1 MNISFVIATM
11 MVSTILLLTA
21 ITASAFIT
29 TSTTTTI
36 ATPVALQQQEQ
47 SSNTYNG
54 IIIPPSSRQ
63 IKSSSSSL
71 LFMAGP
77 SQSRAPI
84 VKTLKPASIPLMDSG
99 KALARSGELLID
111 FTRTLDLYGGA
122 LSNAGANIRNA
133 GDCLAQAAASC
144 RFKTGIEI
152 VIDEL
157 REAATCL
164 SEGGDRIK
172 LAKEEAAADQDT
184 ELANKLNELYTPL
197 KECSRSLEEAG
208 AYILM
213 RKPLH
218 DVGQSLSNASKQLT
232 KISTT
237 ITELSIIKSNNDD
250 GILSGQRMVYASTR
264 LNDAGI
270 ELRGENEI
278 KKPEGR
284 AFLKGGGF

>member
-36 ATPVALQQQEQ
+36 ATPVVLQQPKQ
-47 SSNTYNG
+47 SSSTYNR
-54 IIIPPSSRQ
+54 IIPPSSRH
-63 IKSSSSSL
+63 SSSSSL

-172 LAKEEAAADQDT
+172 LAKDEAAADQDT

-213 RKPLH
+213 RKPLY

-232 KISTT
+232 NISTT

>member
-1 MNISFVIATM
+1 M
-11 MVSTILLLTA
+11 MVSTILLLTG
-21 ITASAFIT
+21 TASAF
-29 TSTTTTI
+29 TTTTTTTTNI
-36 ATPVALQQQEQ
+36 ATPDLRQQKQ
-47 SSNTYNG
+47 SSNTYSR
-54 IIIPPSSRQ
+54 IILRPSLSSSSSSSRQ
-63 IKSSSSSL
+63 SSSL

-84 VKTLKPASIPLMDSG
+84 VKTLKPASKPLMDSG

-111 FTRTLDLYGGA
+111 FTRTLNLYGGA
-122 LSNAGANIRNA
+122 LSSAGANIRNA

-144 RFKTGIEI
+144 RFKTGIEL

-164 SEGGDRIK
+164 SEGGDKII
-172 LAKEEAAADQDT
+172 LAKEEAEADQDILL
-184 ELANKLNELYTPL
+184 ENKLNDLYTPL

-213 RKPLH
+213 RKPLN
-218 DVGQSLSNASKQLT
+218 DVGQSLINASKQLT

-237 ITELSIIKSNNDD
+237 ITEMSIIKSNNDD

-270 ELRGENEI
+270 ELRGENE
-278 KKPEGR
+278 KMKSEGR

>member
-36 ATPVALQQQEQ
+36 ATPVALQQQKQ
-47 SSNTYNG
+47 SSNTYNR
-54 IIIPPSSRQ
+54 IIPPSSRQ

>member
-11 MVSTILLLTA
+11 MVSTVLLLPT
-21 ITASAFIT
+21 TASAFIT
-29 TSTTTTI
+29 STSTSTT
-36 ATPVALQQQEQ
+36 PVLQQKQ
-47 SSNTYNG
+47 SSNAN
-54 IIIPPSSRQ
+54 IIIRPSSSTSTSTSSR
-63 IKSSSSSL
+63 SSSSL

-77 SQSRAPI
+77 SKSRAPI

-122 LSNAGANIRNA
+122 LSSAGANIRNA

-144 RFKTGIEI
+144 RFKTGIEL

-164 SEGGDRIK
+164 SECGDKII
-172 LAKEEAAADQDT
+172 LAKEEAEADQDT
-184 ELANKLNELYTPL
+184 QLENKLVDLYGPL

-213 RKPLH
+213 RKPLT
-218 DVGQSLSNASKQLT
+218 DVGQSLINASKQLT

-237 ITELSIIKSNNDD
+237 ITEMSIIKSNNDD

-270 ELRGENEI
+270 ELCGENEK

>member
-1 MNISFVIATM
+1 
-11 MVSTILLLTA
+11 
-21 ITASAFIT
+21 
-29 TSTTTTI
+29 
-36 ATPVALQQQEQ
+36 
-47 SSNTYNG
+47 
-54 IIIPPSSRQ
+54 
-63 IKSSSSSL
+63 
-71 LFMAGP
+71 MAGP
-77 SQSRAPI
+77 SKSRAPI

-122 LSNAGANIRNA
+122 LSSAGANIRNA

-144 RFKTGIEI
+144 RFKTGIEL

-164 SEGGDRIK
+164 SECGDKII
-172 LAKEEAAADQDT
+172 LAKEEAEADQDT
-184 ELANKLNELYTPL
+184 QLENKLVDLYGPL

-213 RKPLH
+213 RKPLT
-218 DVGQSLSNASKQLT
+218 DVGQSLINASKQLT

-237 ITELSIIKSNNDD
+237 ITEMSIIKSNNDD

-270 ELRGENEI
+270 ELCGENEK

>member
-29 TSTTTTI
+29 TSTTTI
-36 ATPVALQQQEQ
+36 ATPVALQQQKQ
-47 SSNTYNG
+47 CSNTCNR
-54 IIIPPSSRQ
+54 IIPPSSRQ

-172 LAKEEAAADQDT
+172 LAKDEAAADQDT
-184 ELANKLNELYTPL
+184 ELENKLNDLYTPL

-232 KISTT
+232 TISTT